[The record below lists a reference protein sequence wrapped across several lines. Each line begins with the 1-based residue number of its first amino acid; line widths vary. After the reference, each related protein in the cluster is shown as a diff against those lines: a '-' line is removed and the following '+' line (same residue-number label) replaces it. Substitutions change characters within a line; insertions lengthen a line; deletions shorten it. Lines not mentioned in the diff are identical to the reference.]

1 MIAEARIKNDSL
13 DAKMLA
19 HLLRTLYQNHIS
31 CREVKE
37 LRDLTRARKS
47 VEGRTRIKNRI
58 HAILAR
64 NGINIKLKKEGR
76 EYLSKADISE
86 TDKKLIEINFFID
99 RINEQIKEIDRII
112 EEKAKEDDDALL
124 LTTIPGISY
133 YSALLIKSE
142 IGDVNFLNKF
152 KLISYA
158 GLCPSVKQSKQGNK
172 RSVRQL

>member
-47 VEGRTRIKNRI
+47 LVEDRTRIKNRI

-76 EYLSKADISE
+76 EYLSKA
-86 TDKKLIEINFFID
+86 EIRN
-99 RINEQIKEIDRII
+99 
-112 EEKAKEDDDALL
+112 
-124 LTTIPGISY
+124 
-133 YSALLIKSE
+133 
-142 IGDVNFLNKF
+142 
-152 KLISYA
+152 
-158 GLCPSVKQSKQGNK
+158 
-172 RSVRQL
+172 